1 MNEHASAAAAV
12 QKKIATIFEGNLN
25 VQVPA
30 IESDLFDTGVL
41 DSVTFVDLLLH
52 LEREFGVKCSL
63 EDLDLENFRSIG
75 RIAAFICSSGAAKG
89 CAA

>member
-1 MNEHASAAAAV
+1 MNEHANRVAAV
-12 QKKIATIFEGNLN
+12 QQRIATIFEASVNL
-25 VQVPA
+25 QVPA
-30 IESDLFDTGVL
+30 VESDLFDTGVL

-75 RIAAFICSSGAAKG
+75 RIADFICSSGAAKG